1 MMNRMIPLLM
11 LVVCSLSSGCLSN
24 PQAQEFRQIAYEL
37 REEGGAANLEMANR
51 IDKVADKVG
60 EYETHV
66 RQLGERVAA
75 IGTDASTGN
84 YGGAIAGI
92 LGLITAGGAA
102 VKSGRDSKR
111 AKEEAKK
118 EIMYERDMARL
129 ARGEK
134 AGGGVP
140 GGAA

>member
-24 PQAQEFRQIAYEL
+24 PQAGEFRQIAMEL
-37 REEGGAANLEMANR
+37 REEGGAANLRMADR
-51 IDKVADKVG
+51 IDGVANKVAQYEEKV
-60 EYETHV
+60 
-66 RQLGERVAA
+66 RNLGAQVASV
-75 IGTDASTGN
+75 GTDASTGN
-84 YGGAIAGI
+84 YAGAIAGLLAI
-92 LGLITAGGAA
+92 FGAAGTA